1 MRVKVRTI
9 GSLKSLLGA
18 GELEFVLPAGSQI
31 GDLLGAI
38 GETSGEDV
46 ARLLVGVDGRRVPPP
61 LRVMVNGRDI
71 GVLDGPDTV
80 LCDADDVLILT
91 PLAGG

>member
-1 MRVKVRTI
+1 VRVKVRTV
-9 GSLKSLLGA
+9 GSLRSLLGA
-18 GELEFVLPAGSQI
+18 AELEFVLPAGSQVA
-31 GDLLGAI
+31 DLLVAI

-46 ARLLVGVDGRRVPPP
+46 ARLLDSVDGRRVPPP

-71 GVLDGPDTV
+71 GALDGPDTV
-80 LCDADDVLILT
+80 LHDADDVLILT

>member
-9 GSLKSLLGA
+9 GSLRSLLGA
-18 GELEFVLPAGSQI
+18 GELEFVLPAGSRVE
-31 GDLLGAI
+31 DLLGAI
-38 GETSGEDV
+38 GETCGEDV
-46 ARLLVGVDGRRVPPP
+46 ARHLVALDSRRVPPP

-80 LCDADDVLILT
+80 LYDADDVLILT

>member
-9 GSLKSLLGA
+9 GSLRSLLGA
-18 GELEFVLPAGSQI
+18 GELEFVLPAG
-31 GDLLGAI
+31 GRVEDLLGAI

-46 ARLLVGVDGRRVPPP
+46 ARLLVAVDGRRVPPP

>member
-1 MRVKVRTI
+1 VRVKVRTV
-9 GSLKSLLGA
+9 GSLRLLLGA
-18 GELEFVLPAGSQI
+18 GELEFVLPAGSRVE
-31 GDLLGAI
+31 DLLGAI
-38 GETSGEDV
+38 AETCGEDV
-46 ARLLVGVDGRRVPPP
+46 ARHLAAVDGRRVPPP

-80 LCDADDVLILT
+80 LHNADDVLILT